1 MEKTALE
8 EADLNWVRQ
17 LAPEGAD
24 LKWIYDPIPPLVGSC
39 WGTGLRA
46 GQVGLGEHGPIQ
58 LDRFTD
64 PISPK
69 PVFRLHRLLH
79 LRTSSGGI
87 LRNQAERENIA
98 RS

>member
-1 MEKTALE
+1 MG
-8 EADLNWVRQ
+8 
-17 LAPEGAD
+17 P
-24 LKWIYDPIPPLVGSC
+24 
-39 WGTGLRA
+39 
-46 GQVGLGEHGPIQ
+46 GEHGPIQ

-69 PVFRLHRLLH
+69 TVLRLHRLLH

-87 LRNQAERENIA
+87 LWNQAERGEID